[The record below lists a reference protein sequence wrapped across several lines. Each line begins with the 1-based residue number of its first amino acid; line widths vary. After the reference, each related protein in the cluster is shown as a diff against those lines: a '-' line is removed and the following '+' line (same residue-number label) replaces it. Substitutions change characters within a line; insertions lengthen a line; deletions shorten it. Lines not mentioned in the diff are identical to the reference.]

1 MGTLVGMIVVKFG
14 GTSVGAVPQID
25 RAARIV
31 ESMRESH
38 PVVVV
43 SAMAGVTDG
52 LLQAGE
58 SAVAG
63 QVRQRDDTL
72 WEIRSKHDQAI
83 NELFK
88 DRSTAV
94 ALQDTEQQIWEEIQK
109 IFTGVSLLRE
119 MSPRSRDLISS
130 FGERLIVPI
139 FARYLNVLEMEA
151 RPVDARELIIT
162 SEDSEF
168 VLVDFEETK
177 KRCQKLAKTAKS
189 GVVPVVTGFICSTPA
204 GITTTLGRGGSDY
217 TASIIGSCLKAEEIQ
232 IWTDVNGVMTADPRI
247 VPDARVLER
256 VSYKEAA
263 EMSYFGAKVLHPQTI
278 MPAVDENIPIR
289 IKNTFAPD
297 MPGTLITAE
306 SPVHLHSVKTV
317 TSITGVTLVSV
328 EGRGMIGVP
337 GVAGRVFT
345 TTARNRISVLMFS
358 QGSSE
363 QHISLVVNRQDGENT
378 VKALRREFE
387 TEIERRRIDR
397 ISSISDIAIIAL
409 VGEGIKGV
417 PGVAARAFG
426 VLGSANINILMIAQ
440 GSSELNLSIV
450 VRQKDAPRVVQLIH
464 GGFELN
470 K

>member
-1 MGTLVGMIVVKFG
+1 MVVVKFG

-25 RAARIV
+25 RAARIIL
-31 ESMRESH
+31 SMRESK
-38 PVVVV
+38 PVVIL
-43 SAMAGVTDG
+43 SAMGGVTDL

-58 SAVAG
+58 AAVSG
-63 QVRQRDDTL
+63 QVQVRDDKL
-72 WEIRSKHDQAI
+72 WEIRSRHDQAI
-83 NELFK
+83 HELFK
-88 DRSTAV
+88 DRSVAV
-94 ALQDTEQQIWEEIQK
+94 ALQDTERLLWEEIQK
-109 IFTGVSLLRE
+109 VFTGVSLLRE
-119 MSPRSRDLISS
+119 MSTRSRDLISS

-139 FARYLNVLEMEA
+139 FARYLVQLGMEA
-151 RPVDARELIIT
+151 EPVDARECIIT
-162 SEDSEF
+162 SEESEF
-168 VLVDFEETK
+168 LLVDFEETR
-177 KRCQKLAKTAKS
+177 KRCQKLSRMSKS
-189 GVVPVVTGFICSTPA
+189 NVVPVVTGFICSTPA
-204 GITTTLGRGGSDY
+204 GVTTTLGRGGSDY
-217 TASIIGSCLKAEEIQ
+217 SASIIGACLKSEEIQ

-247 VPDARVLER
+247 VPDARVLDR

-263 EMSYFGAKVLHPQTI
+263 EMSYFGAKVLHPKTI

-289 IKNTFAPD
+289 IKNTFAPEV
-297 MPGTLITAE
+297 PGTIISAE
-306 SPVHLHSVKTV
+306 SPAHQYGVKTV
-317 TSITGVTLVSV
+317 TSITGLMLVSV

-363 QHISLVVNRQDGENT
+363 QHISIVVNKQDGENA

-397 ISSISDIAIIAL
+397 VAAISEIAIIAL

-426 VLGSANINILMIAQ
+426 VLGTANINIQMIAQ

-450 VRQKDAPRVVQLIH
+450 VRQKDAPRTVQLIH
-464 GGFELN
+464 EAFELSRS
-470 K
+470 

>member
-1 MGTLVGMIVVKFG
+1 MVVVKFG

-25 RAARIV
+25 RAARIIL
-31 ESMRESH
+31 SMRESK
-38 PVVVV
+38 PVVIL
-43 SAMAGVTDG
+43 SAMGGVTDL

-58 SAVAG
+58 AAVSG
-63 QVRQRDDTL
+63 QVQVRDDKL
-72 WEIRSKHDQAI
+72 WEIRSRHDQAI

-88 DRSTAV
+88 DRGVAV
-94 ALQDTEQQIWEEIQK
+94 ALQDTERLLWEEIQK
-109 IFTGVSLLRE
+109 VFTGVSLLRE
-119 MSPRSRDLISS
+119 MSARSRDLIGS

-139 FARYLNVLEMEA
+139 FARYLMQLGMEA
-151 RPVDARELIIT
+151 EPVDARELIIT
-162 SEDSEF
+162 SEESEF
-168 VLVDFEETK
+168 LLVDFDETR
-177 KRCQKLAKTAKS
+177 KRCQKLARMSKS
-189 GVVPVVTGFICSTPA
+189 NVVPVVTGFICSTPA
-204 GITTTLGRGGSDY
+204 GVTTTLGRGGSDY
-217 TASIIGSCLKAEEIQ
+217 SASIIGACLKSDEIQ

-247 VPDARVLER
+247 VPDARVLDR

-263 EMSYFGAKVLHPQTI
+263 EMSYFGAKVLHPKTI

-289 IKNTFAPD
+289 IKNTFAPEV
-297 MPGTLITAE
+297 PGTIISAE
-306 SPVHLHSVKTV
+306 SPAHQYGVKTV
-317 TSITGVTLVSV
+317 TSITGMMLVSV

-363 QHISLVVNRQDGENT
+363 QHISIVVNKQDGENA

-387 TEIERRRIDR
+387 AEIERRRIDR
-397 ISSISDIAIIAL
+397 VAAISEIAIIAL

-426 VLGSANINILMIAQ
+426 VLGTANINIQMIAQ

-450 VRQKDAPRVVQLIH
+450 VRQKDAPRAVQLIH
-464 GGFELN
+464 EAFELN
-470 K
+470 KA

>member
-1 MGTLVGMIVVKFG
+1 MVVVKFG

-25 RAARIV
+25 RAARIIQ
-31 ESMRESH
+31 SMRDSK
-38 PVVVV
+38 PVVIL
-43 SAMAGVTDG
+43 SAMGGVTDL

-58 SAVAG
+58 SAVSG
-63 QVRQRDDTL
+63 QVQARDDKL
-72 WEIRSKHDQAI
+72 WEIRSRHDQAI

-88 DRSTAV
+88 DRSVAV
-94 ALQDTEQQIWEEIQK
+94 AIQDIERTLWEEIQK
-109 IFTGVSLLRE
+109 VFTGVSLLRE
-119 MSPRSRDLISS
+119 LSTRSRDLIGS

-139 FARYLNVLEMEA
+139 FSRYLMQLGLEAE
-151 RPVDARELIIT
+151 PVDARELIIT
-162 SEDSEF
+162 SEESEF
-168 VLVDFEETK
+168 MLVDFDETR
-177 KRCQKLAKTAKS
+177 KRCQRLTKMSKS
-189 GVVPVVTGFICSTPA
+189 NVIPVVTGFICSTPD
-204 GITTTLGRGGSDY
+204 GVTTTLGRGGSDY
-217 TASIIGSCLKAEEIQ
+217 SASIIGACIKAEEIQ

-247 VPDARVLER
+247 VPEARVLDR

-263 EMSYFGAKVLHPQTI
+263 EMSYFGAKVLHPKTI

-289 IKNTFAPD
+289 IKNTFAPE
-297 MPGTLITAE
+297 MPGTLISSETPAQRYG
-306 SPVHLHSVKTV
+306 VKTV
-317 TSITGVTLVSV
+317 ASITSLMLVSV

-363 QHISLVVNRQDGENT
+363 QHISIVVSKQDGENT

-387 TEIERRRIDR
+387 SEIERRRIDR
-397 ISSISDIAIIAL
+397 VAAISDIAIIAL

-426 VLGSANINILMIAQ
+426 VLGSANINIQMIAQ

-450 VRQKDAPRVVQLIH
+450 VRQKDAPRAVQLIH
-464 GGFELN
+464 EAFELGTA
-470 K
+470 

>member
-1 MGTLVGMIVVKFG
+1 MVVVKFG

-25 RAARIV
+25 QAARIIQ
-31 ESMRESH
+31 SMRESK
-38 PVVVV
+38 PVVIL
-43 SAMAGVTDG
+43 SAMGGVTDL

-58 SAVAG
+58 AAVSG
-63 QVRQRDDTL
+63 QVQVRDDKL
-72 WEIRSKHDQAI
+72 WEIRSRHDQAI

-88 DRSTAV
+88 DRNVAV
-94 ALQDTEQQIWEEIQK
+94 AIQDIERTLWEEIQK
-109 IFTGVSLLRE
+109 VFTGVSLLRE
-119 MSPRSRDLISS
+119 LSTRSRDLISS

-139 FARYLNVLEMEA
+139 FSRYLMQFGLEAEA
-151 RPVDARELIIT
+151 VDARELIIT
-162 SEDSEF
+162 SEESEF
-168 VLVDFEETK
+168 MLVDFDETR
-177 KRCQKLAKTAKS
+177 KRCQKLTKMSKS
-189 GVVPVVTGFICSTPA
+189 NVIPVVTGFICSTPD
-204 GITTTLGRGGSDY
+204 GVTTTLGRGGSDY
-217 TASIIGSCLKAEEIQ
+217 SASIIGACIKAEEIQ

-247 VPDARVLER
+247 VPNARVLDR

-263 EMSYFGAKVLHPQTI
+263 EMSYFGAKVLHPKTI

-289 IKNTFAPD
+289 IKNTFAPE
-297 MPGTLITAE
+297 MPGTIISSET
-306 SPVHLHSVKTV
+306 PTHQYGVKTV
-317 TSITGVTLVSV
+317 ASITSLMLVSV

-363 QHISLVVNRQDGENT
+363 QHISIVVSKQDGENT

-387 TEIERRRIDR
+387 SEIERRRIDR
-397 ISSISDIAIIAL
+397 VAAISDISIIAL

-426 VLGSANINILMIAQ
+426 VLGSANINIQMIAQ

-450 VRQKDAPRVVQLIH
+450 VRQKDAPRAVQLIH
-464 GGFELN
+464 EAFELGTN
-470 K
+470 

>member
-1 MGTLVGMIVVKFG
+1 
-14 GTSVGAVPQID
+14 
-25 RAARIV
+25 
-31 ESMRESH
+31 MRESK
-38 PVVVV
+38 PVVIL
-43 SAMAGVTDG
+43 SAMGGVTDA
-52 LLQAGE
+52 LLQAGD

-63 QVRQRDDTL
+63 QVQARDDKL
-72 WEIRSKHDQAI
+72 WEIRSRHDHAI

-88 DRSTAV
+88 DRSVVV
-94 ALQDTEQQIWEEIQK
+94 ALQDTERLLWEEIQK
-109 IFTGVSLLRE
+109 VFTGVSLLRE
-119 MSPRSRDLISS
+119 MSTRSRDLISS

-139 FARYLNVLEMEA
+139 FARYLVQLGIEA
-151 RPVDARELIIT
+151 EPVDARELIIT
-162 SEDSEF
+162 SEESEF
-168 VLVDFEETK
+168 LLVDFEETRK
-177 KRCQKLAKTAKS
+177 HCQKLTRMTKS

-217 TASIIGSCLKAEEIQ
+217 SASIIGACLKVVEIQ

-247 VPDARVLER
+247 VPDARVLDR

-263 EMSYFGAKVLHPQTI
+263 EMSYFGAKVLHPKTI

-289 IKNTFAPD
+289 IKNTFAPE
-297 MPGTLITAE
+297 MPGTLISAE
-306 SPVHLHSVKTV
+306 TPEHRYGVKTV
-317 TSITGVTLVSV
+317 TSITGLMLVSV

-345 TTARNRISVLMFS
+345 TTARNHISVLMFS

-363 QHISLVVNRQDGENT
+363 QHISIVVSKQDGENT

-397 ISSISDIAIIAL
+397 VAAISDIAIIAL

-450 VRQKDAPRVVQLIH
+450 VRQKDAPRAVQLIH
-464 GGFELN
+464 EAFELGTF
-470 K
+470 